1 MFKSSTEKGAGAPA
15 NFWQKSEMLCEHS
28 FGIATLQAWVVLSPP
43 SPNSQSRKP
52 KDINGYLKTAKN
64 ALKRADKVSGEAD
77 YKLIGEIK
85 MLLREIEQQQEA
97 LDKSR

>member
-1 MFKSSTEKGAGAPA
+1 MQEVRETDLPVNSDKSNEIALD
-15 NFWQKSEMLCEHS
+15 QKQ
-28 FGIATLQAWVVLSPP
+28 ATSSNQHP
-43 SPNSQSRKP
+43 RKP

-64 ALKRADKVSGEAD
+64 ALRKADKVSGEAD